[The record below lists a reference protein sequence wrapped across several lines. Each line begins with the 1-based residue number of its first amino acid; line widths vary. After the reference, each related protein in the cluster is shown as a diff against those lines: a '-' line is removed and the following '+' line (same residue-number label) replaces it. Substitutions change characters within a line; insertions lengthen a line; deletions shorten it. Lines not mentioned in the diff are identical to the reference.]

1 MTVLMERGCFER
13 GCACYDDRVD
23 KDFVEVDEVKTWDT
37 DDLIATLEQENRQLR
52 ARNERLTRESRAAND
67 DQILAMWK
75 AAEGHGLRFARM
87 LESYHGI
94 GEIEEAQ
101 NV

>member
-1 MTVLMERGCFER
+1 MIAERGCWER
-13 GCACYDDRVD
+13 GCACYDDRLD
-23 KDFVEVDEVKTWDT
+23 KDGVEVCEAS
-37 DDLIATLEQENRQLR
+37 LIATLEQENRQLR

-94 GEIEEAQ
+94 GGES
-101 NV
+101 NVQPI